1 MTKILVPTDF
11 SPTAGKALDYAV
23 QIAKLNKGTILL
35 VHACSLVDSS
45 FRDKNELKTEFN
57 NSITDEAHDK
67 LSLLK
72 KSIEET
78 EKIPVNIQL
87 YSGTVHDTV
96 LDAADEFKASLIVMG
111 TMGITGLKEKI
122 FGSKTAY
129 IIGKSKI
136 PVITIPIEYDWS
148 EPKKI
153 LLTINHIE
161 EANDLVHPVF
171 HLARLFHTQVQIA
184 IFSNEEDIV
193 NKEHYKHMEKILTI
207 RNLLRD
213 KYPDI
218 TIEAHHLGGQRFHE
232 TLNEYID
239 NNKIDMLA
247 MLTHKRSFTSSIF
260 NRSLTK
266 KMSYHAKIPLVAI
279 PVPEK

>member
-23 QIAKLNKGTILL
+23 QIAKLNNGSILL

-45 FRDKNELKTEFN
+45 FREKAELKTEFN
-57 NSITDEAHDK
+57 NTITDEAHAK

-78 EKIPVNIQL
+78 ERVSVNIQL

-96 LDAADEFKASLIVMG
+96 LDAAEEFNASLIVMG

-136 PVITIPIEYDWS
+136 PVITIPLEYEWS
-148 EPKKI
+148 VPQKL

-161 EANDLVHPVF
+161 EANELVHPAF
-171 HLARLFHTQVQIA
+171 ILARRFHTQVQIA
-184 IFSNEEDIV
+184 IFSNEEDII
-193 NKEHYKHMEKILTI
+193 NNDHYKHTDEILTI
-207 RNLLRD
+207 RNLLRE

-218 TIEAHHLGGQRFHE
+218 NIEAHHLSGHRFHNV
-232 TLNEYID
+232 LNEYID
-239 NNKIDMLA
+239 NNKIDILV
-247 MLTHKRSFTSSIF
+247 MLTHKRSFASSIF
-260 NRSLTK
+260 NRSMTK
-266 KMSYHAKIPLVAI
+266 KMSYHTKIPLLAI
-279 PVPEK
+279 PVHEK